1 MHMRQPSV
9 LSFGR
14 LLSSVAVSAAA
25 GVAMIPLSSAA
36 WAQEA
41 TTEVEAEPEAIIV
54 SGQRRSLEDA
64 VNRQRDSDFIVSALS
79 ADDVGALPDQN
90 VAEATRRLPGI
101 SVENDQGEGRF
112 IVLRGLDANLNAT
125 TINGLSVPSPQREGG
140 RAVALDTIPSE
151 LLSSLIVHKTFRPDL
166 DGDAVGGVV
175 EIETASAF
183 SRPDGWFTARAEGSY
198 NELQDKWS
206 PRFSVGG
213 STRFGGDRFGVAAAL
228 SYFDRSFGSENN
240 EVDVGWGAAAN
251 SRYPIEPE
259 QREYVISRKRIGGAL
274 NLDFQATDN
283 ARLFIRSLYSDYS
296 DLEYRNRNEYL
307 TRVAPASTTATSAL
321 FSDRVRI
328 DRDVKDRTQTQ
339 RILAL
344 QAGAEI
350 EGEKWSLNI
359 MGGYS
364 SAEEDELDRIDATF
378 RREFRPALVP
388 GFQFEID
395 YANPRILQVRGT
407 NPASQAAITDPTLFP
422 LTQIDLSNNTVRDKE
437 WSGRI
442 DFRRD
447 MDAGYLKAGARL
459 RLRDRTD
466 DLNQS
471 ELTGAAIPAGTLL
484 SGFLGSVDYGL
495 SNFGPAVDPRAIRAF
510 VDQRRGAFVL
520 NPLDSSGGDYKSSE
534 DVYAG
539 YVMGQVETGIAT
551 ITGGVRVEHTKF
563 DTSGF
568 RVETVPAVSITPIS
582 ASREY
587 TDWLPSLGIKLEPMD
602 KFVLRGAVSRSISR
616 PLPDAS
622 GIRFAVDDDEASIG
636 NPDLDPFRS
645 WNFDLIA
652 EYYPSSSNVI
662 SAGFFHKRVSNY
674 IVFRDVAGEP
684 GFTAFSSAIRPE
696 NGGTAKITGFEFNI
710 QQTFDMLPSP
720 LDGLLLSANYAN
732 IDGKVTDGTGRR
744 ISLPKLSKHIG
755 NIAVGYEKWGLSLRA
770 ALSYRSK
777 YLDIINNLGYDDR
790 FVQGH
795 KQIDLSASYSFAER
809 YEIYAEASNIND
821 RPFVATFSRLG
832 EINAYERYGPTY
844 AIGLRVTLK

>member
-1 MHMRQPSV
+1 MSQISV
-9 LSFGR
+9 SSVGR
-14 LLSSVAVSAAA
+14 LMSSVATTAV
-25 GVAMIPLSSAA
+25 VAFATIPLSNAA
-36 WAQEA
+36 WAQDTSVES
-41 TTEVEAEPEAIIV
+41 EVETEEIVV
-54 SGQRRSLEDA
+54 SGQRQSLENA
-64 VNRQRDSDFIVSALS
+64 VNRQRSSDFIVSALS

-90 VAEATRRLPGI
+90 VAEAARRLPGI

-151 LLSSLIVHKTFRPDL
+151 LLSSLVVHKTFRPDL

-175 EIETASAF
+175 EIESASAF

-198 NELQDKWS
+198 NELQKKWS
-206 PRFSVGG
+206 PRLSAAG
-213 STRFGGDRFGVAAAL
+213 STRFGGDRFGIAAAI

-240 EVDVGWGAAAN
+240 EVDEGWAAAPN
-251 SRYPIEPE
+251 TRYPIEPE
-259 QREYVISRKRIGGAL
+259 QREYAISRRRIGGAL
-274 NLDFQATDN
+274 NFDFQASDN
-283 ARLFIRSLYSDYS
+283 ARLFIRTLYSDYN
-296 DLEYRNRNEYL
+296 DLEYRNRNEYA

-321 FSDRVRI
+321 FADRVRI
-328 DRDVKDRTQTQ
+328 DRDVKDRTQIQ
-339 RILAL
+339 RVFAL
-344 QAGAEI
+344 QTGAEI
-350 EGEKWSLNI
+350 EGDNWTLDVV
-359 MGGYS
+359 GGFS
-364 SAEEDELDRIDATF
+364 SAAEDELDRIDATF

-395 YANPRILQVRGT
+395 YSNPQILQVRGS
-407 NPASQAAITDPTLFP
+407 NAASQAAIIDPALFP
-422 LTQIDLSNNTVRDKE
+422 LTQIDLSDNKVRDKE

-447 MDAGYLKAGARL
+447 LSAGYLKTGVRV

-466 DLNQS
+466 DLNQR
-471 ELTGAAIPAGTLL
+471 ELRGAAIPAGTLL
-484 SGFLGSVDYGL
+484 SGFLGNVDYSL
-495 SNFGPAVDPRAIRAF
+495 SNFGPAADPRAIRAF
-510 VDQRRGAFVL
+510 VDQRRSSFVV

-534 DVYAG
+534 DVFAG
-539 YVMGQVETGIAT
+539 YAMGQIETGIAT
-551 ITGGVRVEHTKF
+551 ITGGVRVEHTRF

-568 RVETVPAVSITPIS
+568 RVETVPAVTITPIS
-582 ASREY
+582 ESKRY
-587 TDWLPSLGIKLEPMD
+587 TDWLPSLGVKLEPAD
-602 KFVLRGAVSRSISR
+602 QFVVRGAVSRSISR

-636 NPDLDPFRS
+636 NPELDPYRS
-645 WNFDLIA
+645 WNYDLIA

-674 IVFRDVAGEP
+674 IVYRDVAGEP

-732 IDGKVTDGTGRR
+732 INGKVRDGTGRR
-744 ISLPKLSKHIG
+744 IPLPKLSRHIA
-755 NIAVGYEKWGLSLRA
+755 NIAIGYEKDGLSLRG

-790 FVQGH
+790 FVRAH
-795 KQIDLSASYSFAER
+795 KQIDLSASYTFAEQ
-809 YEIYAEASNIND
+809 YEVYAEASNIND
-821 RPFVATFSRLG
+821 RPFVATFTRPNEL
-832 EINAYERYGPTY
+832 NAYERYGATY
-844 AIGLRVTLK
+844 AVGLRVTFK